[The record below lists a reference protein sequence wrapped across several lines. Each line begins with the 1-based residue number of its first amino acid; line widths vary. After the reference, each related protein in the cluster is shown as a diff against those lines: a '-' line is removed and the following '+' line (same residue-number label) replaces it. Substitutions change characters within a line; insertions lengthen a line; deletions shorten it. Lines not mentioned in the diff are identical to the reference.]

1 MKNPLREYMKGLY
14 LGIDTFNFLSSN
26 CEYGE
31 TRDLLTSIEQL
42 YIDQKLRCEKKLEEL
57 GSKVPYSAGIKSRFS
72 ETVYELRNSL
82 KKDKEE
88 KLKENAKA
96 ALLTSIKNSE
106 EFLLEDDIS
115 DDVRSFIENMIAEYK
130 DKISEFN

>member
-1 MKNPLREYMKGLY
+1 MKKPLREYMKGLY
-14 LGIDTFNFLSSN
+14 IGIDTFNFLSSN

-31 TRDLLTSIEQL
+31 TRDLLTSVEKL
-42 YIDQKLRCEKKLEEL
+42 YIDQKRRCEEKLDEL

-88 KLKENAKA
+88 KLKEKA
-96 ALLTSIKNSE
+96 VEALLTSIKNSE

-115 DDVRSFIENMIAEYK
+115 DDIRSFIENMIIEYK

>member
-1 MKNPLREYMKGLY
+1 MKKPLREYMKGLY
-14 LGIDTFNFLSSN
+14 IGIDTFNFLSSN

-31 TRDLLTSIEQL
+31 TRDLLTSVEKL
-42 YIDQKLRCEKKLEEL
+42 YIDQKRRCEEKLDEL
-57 GSKVPYSAGIKSRFS
+57 GSKVPYSAGIKGRFS

-88 KLKENAKA
+88 KLKEKA
-96 ALLTSIKNSE
+96 VEALLLSIKNSE

-115 DDVRSFIENMIAEYK
+115 DDIRSFIENMIIEYK

>member
-1 MKNPLREYMKGLY
+1 MKKPLREYMKGLY
-14 LGIDTFNFLSSN
+14 IGIDTFNFLSSN

-31 TRDLLTSIEQL
+31 TRDLLTSVEKL
-42 YIDQKLRCEKKLEEL
+42 YIDQKRRCEEKLDEL

-88 KLKENAKA
+88 KLKEKA
-96 ALLTSIKNSE
+96 VEALLTSIKNSE

-115 DDVRSFIENMIAEYK
+115 DDIRSFIKNMIVEYK

>member
-1 MKNPLREYMKGLY
+1 MKKPLREYMKGLY
-14 LGIDTFNFLSSN
+14 IGIDTFNFLSSN

-31 TRDLLTSIEQL
+31 TRDLLTSVEKL
-42 YIDQKLRCEKKLEEL
+42 YIDQKRRCEEKLDEL
-57 GSKVPYSAGIKSRFS
+57 GSKVPYSAGIKGRFS

-88 KLKENAKA
+88 KLKEKA
-96 ALLTSIKNSE
+96 VEALLTSIKNSE

-115 DDVRSFIENMIAEYK
+115 DDIRSFIENMIIEYK

>member
-1 MKNPLREYMKGLY
+1 MKKPLREYMKGLY
-14 LGIDTFNFLSSN
+14 IGIDTFNFLSSN

-31 TRDLLTSIEQL
+31 TRDLLTSVEKL
-42 YIDQKLRCEKKLEEL
+42 YIDQKRRCEEKLDEL

-88 KLKENAKA
+88 KLKEKA
-96 ALLTSIKNSE
+96 VEALLLSIKNSE

-115 DDVRSFIENMIAEYK
+115 DDIRSFIENMIIEYK

>member
-1 MKNPLREYMKGLY
+1 MKKPLREYMKGLY
-14 LGIDTFNFLSSN
+14 IGIDTFNFLSSN

-31 TRDLLTSIEQL
+31 TRDLLTSVEKL
-42 YIDQKLRCEKKLEEL
+42 YIDQKRRCEEKLDEL
-57 GSKVPYSAGIKSRFS
+57 GSKVPYSAGIKGRFS

-88 KLKENAKA
+88 KLKEKA
-96 ALLTSIKNSE
+96 VEALLLSIKNSE

-115 DDVRSFIENMIAEYK
+115 DDIRSFIKNMIVEYK

>member
-1 MKNPLREYMKGLY
+1 MKKPLREYMKGLY

-31 TRDLLTSIEQL
+31 TRDLLTSTEQL

-57 GSKVPYSAGIKSRFS
+57 GIKIPYSAGIKSRFS

-82 KKDKEE
+82 KKDGEDR
-88 KLKENAKA
+88 LKEKAKE
-96 ALLTSIKNSE
+96 ALLISIKNSE
-106 EFLLEDDIS
+106 EFLEEDYVNDDI
-115 DDVRSFIENMIAEYK
+115 REFIENMIVEYK

>member
-1 MKNPLREYMKGLY
+1 MKKPLREYMKGLY
-14 LGIDTFNFLSSN
+14 IGIDTFNFLSSN

-31 TRDLLTSIEQL
+31 TRDLLTSVEKL
-42 YIDQKLRCEKKLEEL
+42 YIDQKRRCEEKLDEL

-88 KLKENAKA
+88 KLKEKA
-96 ALLTSIKNSE
+96 VEALLLSIKNSE

-115 DDVRSFIENMIAEYK
+115 DDIRSFIKNMIVEYK

>member
-31 TRDLLTSIEQL
+31 TRDLLTSTEQL

-57 GSKVPYSAGIKSRFS
+57 GIKAPYSAGIKSRFS

-82 KKDKEE
+82 RKEDEE
-88 KLKENAKA
+88 KIRDKA
-96 ALLTSIKNSE
+96 IDALVTSIKNSE
-106 EFLLEDDIS
+106 EFLEEDDINN
-115 DDVRSFIENMIAEYK
+115 DIRKFIDNMIVEYK

>member
-1 MKNPLREYMKGLY
+1 MKKPLREYMKGLY
-14 LGIDTFNFLSSN
+14 IGIDTFNFLSSN

-31 TRDLLTSIEQL
+31 TRDLLTSIEKL

-57 GSKVPYSAGIKSRFS
+57 GIKIPYSAGIKSRFS

-88 KLKENAKA
+88 KLREKA
-96 ALLTSIKNSE
+96 IEALLTSIKNSE
-106 EFLLEDDIS
+106 EFLLEDDIN
-115 DDVRSFIENMIAEYK
+115 DDIRSFIENMIAEYK
-130 DKISEFN
+130 DKISELN

>member
-1 MKNPLREYMKGLY
+1 MKKPLREYMKGLY
-14 LGIDTFNFLSSN
+14 IGIDTFNFLSSN

-31 TRDLLTSIEQL
+31 TRDLLTSVEKL
-42 YIDQKLRCEKKLEEL
+42 YIDQKRRCEEKLDEL
-57 GSKVPYSAGIKSRFS
+57 GSKVPYSAGIKGRFS

-88 KLKENAKA
+88 KLKEKA
-96 ALLTSIKNSE
+96 VEALLTSIKNSE

-115 DDVRSFIENMIAEYK
+115 DDIRSFIKNMIVEYK

>member
-1 MKNPLREYMKGLY
+1 MKKPLREYMKGLY
-14 LGIDTFNFLSSN
+14 IGIDTFIFLYSN

-31 TRDLLTSIEQL
+31 TRDLLTSTEQL

-57 GSKVPYSAGIKSRFS
+57 GIKIPYSAGIKSRFS

-82 KKDKEE
+82 KKDGEDRIKE
-88 KLKENAKA
+88 KAKE
-96 ALLTSIKNSE
+96 ALLISIKNSE
-106 EFLLEDDIS
+106 EFLEEDDVN
-115 DDVRSFIENMIAEYK
+115 DDIREFIENMIVEYK